1 MPSRSFTEEA
11 RCLEQPSNPPAMG
24 NGIEAVKE
32 AFSSGLPVLIFDSE
46 MREGETDLLFP
57 ALDVQPAQI
66 RQLRQVCGGLLFL
79 AIGDEV
85 AERFGMPFLQDV
97 HTTPS
102 ALKAWPVLGHLI
114 THDLRY
120 DQRSAFTVSLNHR
133 DTFTGI
139 TDHDRALTVR
149 RFAELSVVVSS
160 SSTDEAIE
168 ALGREF
174 RTPGHIPVCREAKG
188 GLSVRQGHTELAVA
202 VSRLAGCP
210 PVVVGAEMLEPD
222 GDLAL
227 SRTSA
232 EAWGRDHGVPFITGG
247 ELLAAVESEVSR
259 S

>member
-1 MPSRSFTEEA
+1 
-11 RCLEQPSNPPAMG
+11 MG
-24 NGIEAVKE
+24 NGIEAVKT
-32 AFSSGLPVLIFDSE
+32 AFASGLPVLIFDSE

-57 ALDVQPAQI
+57 ALDVQPPQI

-85 AERFGMPFLQDV
+85 AERFGMPYLQDV

-102 ALKAWPVLGHLI
+102 ALEAWPVLGHLI

-120 DQRSAFTVSLNHR
+120 DQRSAFTISLNHR

-149 RFAELSVVVSS
+149 RFAELCIETSS
-160 SSTDEAIE
+160 SSSDEALQS
-168 ALGREF
+168 LGREF

-202 VSRLAGCP
+202 VARLAGCP

-222 GDLAL
+222 ADQAL
-227 SRTSA
+227 SRSSA
-232 EAWGRDHGVPFITGG
+232 EDWGRDHGVPFISGSD
-247 ELLAAVESEVSR
+247 LLAAVRAEVGQS
-259 S
+259 